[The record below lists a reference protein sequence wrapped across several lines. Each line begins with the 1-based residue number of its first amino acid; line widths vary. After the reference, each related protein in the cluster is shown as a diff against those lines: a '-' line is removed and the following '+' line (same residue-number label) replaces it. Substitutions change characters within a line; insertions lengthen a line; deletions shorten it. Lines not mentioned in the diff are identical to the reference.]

1 MSRSSETIEHIA
13 DIEKVEELH
22 KKFKEC
28 MEATG
33 GAFSSERMVESYP
46 KCKHYLDESR
56 KIVNKRLTR
65 YPVKRNF

>member
-28 MEATG
+28 MEKNG
-33 GAFSSERMVESYP
+33 GLYSTERMIENYL
-46 KCKHYLDESR
+46 KCKFFLDESR
-56 KIVNKRLTR
+56 KIINKRLD
-65 YPVKRNF
+65 